1 MGEFIKLLYDLFKIN
16 TYEFYNNELLRLDF
30 AIWVFALTGF
40 ISLLMVILYYYIID
54 RPKTAKLSV
63 WLVFLLLN
71 SIILSI
77 AAYVIANNTIIDDYL
92 STTNPVPDYF
102 QDLIYFSGMNFLF
115 AALFF
120 LIFSSLLKWKSSNS
134 SHVPF

>member
-1 MGEFIKLLYDLFKIN
+1 MRELIKLLYDLFKVN
-16 TYEFYNNELLRLDF
+16 SDAFYNELIRLDF
-30 AIWVFALTGF
+30 AVWVFALTVF
-40 ISLLMVILYYYIID
+40 ISLFIVILYYYIID
-54 RPKTAKLSV
+54 RPRTAKLSV
-63 WLVFLLLN
+63 WLIFLLLN

-77 AAYVIANNTIIDDYL
+77 LAYVLANNTIIDDYL
-92 STTNPVPDYF
+92 SAGNPVPDYF
-102 QDLIYFSGMNFLF
+102 EDLIYFSGMNFLI

>member
-1 MGEFIKLLYDLFKIN
+1 MREFIKLIYDLFKVN
-16 TYEFYNNELLRLDF
+16 SEAFYNELIRLDF
-30 AIWVFALTGF
+30 AVWVFALTGI
-40 ISLLMVILYYYIID
+40 ISLFIVILYYYIID

-63 WLVFLLLN
+63 WLIFLFLN

-77 AAYVIANNTIIDDYL
+77 LAYILANNTIIEDYL
-92 STTNPVPDYF
+92 SEGNFVPDYF
-102 QDLIYFSGMNFLF
+102 EDLIYFSGMNFLI

-120 LIFSSLLKWKSSNS
+120 LIFSSLLKWKSHNS

>member
-1 MGEFIKLLYDLFKIN
+1 MGQPIKLLYDLLKIN
-16 TYEFYNNELLRLDF
+16 SDAFYNELLRLDF
-30 AIWVFALTGF
+30 AVWVFALTGF
-40 ISLLMVILYYYIID
+40 ISLIMVILYYYVID
-54 RPKTAKLSV
+54 RPKTAKLSI

-71 SIILSI
+71 SIILSFVG
-77 AAYVIANNTIIDDYL
+77 YSYANNTIVDDYL
-92 STTNPVPDYF
+92 SAGNPVPDYF

>member
-1 MGEFIKLLYDLFKIN
+1 MRDFIKLIYDLFKVN
-16 TYEFYNNELLRLDF
+16 SDAFYNELIRLDF
-30 AIWVFALTGF
+30 AVWVFALTGF
-40 ISLLMVILYYYIID
+40 ISLFIVILYYYIID

-63 WLVFLLLN
+63 WLIFLFLN

-77 AAYVIANNTIIDDYL
+77 LAYILANNTIIEDYL
-92 STTNPVPDYF
+92 SAGNPVPDYF
-102 QDLIYFSGMNFLF
+102 EDLIYFSGMNFLI

-120 LIFSSLLKWKSSNS
+120 LIFSSVLKWKSRNS

>member
-1 MGEFIKLLYDLFKIN
+1 MGQPIKLLYDLLKIN
-16 TYEFYNNELLRLDF
+16 SDAFYNELLRLDF
-30 AIWVFALTGF
+30 AVWVFALTGF
-40 ISLLMVILYYYIID
+40 VSLVMVILYYYIID

-63 WLVFLLLN
+63 WLVFLFLN
-71 SIILSI
+71 AIILAI
-77 AAYVIANNTIIDDYL
+77 VGYIVANNTIIDDYL
-92 STTNPVPDYF
+92 FAGLPVPDYF

-120 LIFSSLLKWKSSNS
+120 LIFSILLKWKSSNS